1 MQRKTELKIGIFG
14 QGAFGSF
21 IKEVF
26 AKGLPNINLYSYD
39 SQKHS
44 KTSLNNVL
52 GCDIIVLAVPFS
64 AYPHLLKMLSSHI
77 KKETVIMDICSVKL
91 APKEYLLQY
100 LPGHEQF
107 LITHPLFGPQ
117 SIKNHDIRDATLI
130 VTDVIGQKSR
140 DFLSMIEKNLQPHI
154 VTISADEHDKVMAQV
169 HALTFFVAKG
179 LGGLNLQDI
188 PFRTPSY
195 KMITDMV
202 KFDTVHTA
210 ELYDTIQKANPYA
223 ASIREKFID
232 SLRLAHLGNE
242 RHAYDNLD
250 DLRVHLDF
258 VDKQIFTLLR
268 ERFELTR
275 QVGEYKAR
283 NRIPAVDKQREEAQ
297 FKKARELAEELG
309 INPDVTQKIL
319 RTIID
324 QVVQDHNKLA
334 QKITNTK

>member
-1 MQRKTELKIGIFG
+1 
-14 QGAFGSF
+14 
-21 IKEVF
+21 
-26 AKGLPNINLYSYD
+26 
-39 SQKHS
+39 
-44 KTSLNNVL
+44 
-52 GCDIIVLAVPFS
+52 
-64 AYPHLLKMLSSHI
+64 
-77 KKETVIMDICSVKL
+77 
-91 APKEYLLQY
+91 
-100 LPGHEQF
+100 
-107 LITHPLFGPQ
+107 
-117 SIKNHDIRDATLI
+117 
-130 VTDVIGQKSR
+130 
-140 DFLSMIEKNLQPHI
+140 
-154 VTISADEHDKVMAQV
+154 
-169 HALTFFVAKG
+169 
-179 LGGLNLQDI
+179 
-188 PFRTPSY
+188 
-195 KMITDMV
+195 MV